1 MPNPNPKPTET
12 LTEEQKQQKEEAE
25 LKLRQA
31 IVANE
36 IQDLAND
43 MQLDNFTRDKP
54 CQCRKTAG
62 FTTGWCA
69 VASNKTPQ
77 CEQLS

>member
-1 MPNPNPKPTET
+1 MPKPTPKET
-12 LTEEQKQQKEEAE
+12 LTKEQKEQKQEAD
-25 LKLRQA
+25 LKLRQT

-43 MQLDNFTRDKP
+43 MQLDGFTRDKP
-54 CQCRKTAG
+54 CQCRKNAG

-69 VASNKTPQ
+69 VASNQTPQ